1 MNYSNYLE
9 MKWNDIRQLKKI
21 IVYCKISIINYERN
35 SISYVQNLSNLPMK
49 RREKYNIHFL
59 KFDSIETVKK
69 IKFLCFYQLL
79 TLYSDDAGLCLSK
92 INSTNFLLIKNPYME
107 KKKDKIKKR

>member
-1 MNYSNYLE
+1 
-9 MKWNDIRQLKKI
+9 
-21 IVYCKISIINYERN
+21 
-35 SISYVQNLSNLPMK
+35 MK

-59 KFDSIETVKK
+59 KSDSIETVKK

-92 INSTNFLLIKNPYME
+92 INSTNFLLIKNIQRR
-107 KKKDKIKKR
+107 KKTKVKNDKNKQLDI

>member
-21 IVYCKISIINYERN
+21 IVYSKISIINYERN

-59 KFDSIETVKK
+59 KSDSIETIKK
-69 IKFLCFYQLL
+69 IKFLCFYQF
-79 TLYSDDAGLCLSK
+79 Y
-92 INSTNFLLIKNPYME
+92 
-107 KKKDKIKKR
+107 